1 MDICNLSNEEFKDLL
16 QKMLKELGRRK
27 DGHSETFNKVENIK
41 KIQTKLKNNWN
52 FKKYTRKIST
62 AD

>member
-1 MDICNLSNEEFKDLL
+1 MNICNLSNKEFKDLL

-41 KIQTKLKNNWN
+41 KIQTKLKNN
-52 FKKYTRKIST
+52 
-62 AD
+62 